1 MPAAYKIEHK
11 IVTLSVIAALSV
23 WSIDAMI
30 DAFFFKQDSLLDE
43 LFFDVSSH
51 EIYFRALFICSFI
64 LFGLVTSR
72 MVAKRSEVEKKLEKN
87 SAAME
92 SSMDGIAVY
101 NAEGEYIYVNQA
113 YAEVNGY
120 ESPAEIVGKNC
131 KIAYDQKEFQRIEQ
145 AIMPVFHKGRKW
157 RGELVARRKNGSTYF
172 QEASI
177 TQLEDKGRICII
189 RDITWRK
196 RSEERLHRSERFL
209 NTIFDSIRDPFC
221 IFDSDFRIIRVNE
234 AYAQMKNQPVEKL
247 IGMKCYEVLAERDN
261 MCGGCVVGK
270 TLDSADP
277 CAKDKLVALRD
288 GTELWMEIYTYPIL
302 DEDGK
307 VSHVI
312 EYTRDIT
319 ERRKTED
326 EKRRL
331 IDKLDHLSQTDG
343 LTGMINRRALTD
355 CLAYE
360 IDRAERTHSELALIL
375 CDVDNFKEI
384 NDTYGHDA
392 GDRAL
397 QTLAATLKTILRKI
411 DIAGRYG
418 GDEFM
423 LILPETTVRG
433 AERLAEKLLS
443 AVRDTEL
450 RLADGKHIRLSMSIG
465 IAGLEADSEGENID
479 SFVKRADDA
488 MYASKQGGKD
498 RVSVVNV

>member
-1 MPAAYKIEHK
+1 VLAAHKIEHK
-11 IVTLSVIAALSV
+11 IVTLSVISALSV
-23 WSIDAMI
+23 WGIDAMI
-30 DAFFFKQDSLLDE
+30 DAFFFKQGSLLDE
-43 LFFDVSSH
+43 LFFGVSPH

-72 MVAKRSEVEKKLEKN
+72 MVAKRSEGEKKLEKN
-87 SAAME
+87 SSAIE

-101 NAEGEYIYVNQA
+101 NAEGEYLYVNQA
-113 YAEVNGY
+113 YAAVNGY
-120 ESPAEIVGKNC
+120 ESPGEIVGKNC
-131 KIAYDQKEFQRIEQ
+131 KIAYDQKEYQRIEH
-145 AIMPVFHKGRKW
+145 AIMPVLQKGRKW

-177 TQLEDKGRICII
+177 TLLEDGGRVCII

-209 NTIFDSIRDPFC
+209 NTIFNSIRDPFC

-247 IGMKCYEVLAERDN
+247 IGMKCYEVLAERDS

-277 CAKDKLVALRD
+277 CAKDKLVTLRD
-288 GTELWMEIYTYPIL
+288 GTEIWMEIYTYPIL

-307 VSHVI
+307 VSHVV

-331 IDKLDHLSQTDG
+331 IDKLDRLSKTDG

-450 RLADGKHIRLSMSIG
+450 RLADGKHIHLSMSIG

-488 MYASKQGGKD
+488 MYASKLGGKD